1 MTVKDLRELLA
12 TLPDNTQIVF
22 KPENSDYVEDF
33 DRYKRKMIKSFWG
46 NDFEAFV
53 MISDGQAGCVDN

>member
-1 MTVKDLRELLA
+1 MTVQTLRELLS

-22 KPENSDYVEDF
+22 KPDNSDYVEDF
-33 DRYKRKMIKSFWG
+33 VSVKRRMIKSFWG

-53 MISDGQAGCVDN
+53 LISDGQAGSID

>member
-1 MTVKDLRELLA
+1 MTVKTLRELLS

-22 KPENSDYVEDF
+22 KPDNSDYVEDF
-33 DRYKRKMIKSFWG
+33 VSVKKRMIKSFWG

-53 MISDGQAGCVDN
+53 LISDGQAGRID